1 MTTTHRRLSARL
13 LSAKLLPAGLLSAG
27 LLSASLLATTACA
40 PQGAVATRA
49 PAAAAPTVSAGA
61 DRPAGSLFIVGGG
74 PMPDALLTRFVELAG
89 GAGRARIV
97 VFPNASGD
105 SSSGP
110 YMVERLRKFGAT
122 AVSVRPTREEAMRAE
137 TARVLDGATG
147 VWFTGGD
154 QNRITAAL
162 AGTPVARAVEARYRA
177 GAVIGGTSAGAAI
190 MSERMI
196 TGDER
201 RPGGARP
208 VDDDAWLTIESD
220 NVEIAPGLGF
230 LEGAIVDQHFVRRKR
245 HNRLLSL
252 VLEHPERL
260 GVGIDESTAI
270 EVAPSGTWTVRGVS
284 VALVYDARRARV
296 APADSA
302 AALTATGVT
311 LHLLPAGA
319 TFDPATG
326 EARIPA
332 RAAEAA
338 LP

>member
-1 MTTTHRRLSARL
+1 MTTIHRRLSAKVR
-13 LSAKLLPAGLLSAG
+13 SAKLLPAA
-27 LLSASLLATTACA
+27 LLSASILAAAACA
-40 PQGAVATRA
+40 PQGTEATDASAGATAV
-49 PAAAAPTVSAGA
+49 SSGA
-61 DRPAGSLFIVGGG
+61 DRPEGSLFIVGGG

-89 GAGRARIV
+89 GAGQARIV
-97 VFPNASGD
+97 VLPHASGD
-105 SSSGP
+105 PSSGP
-110 YMVERLRKFGAT
+110 YMVERLQKLGAT
-122 AVSVRPTREEAMRAE
+122 AVSVHPTREEAMRAE
-137 TARVLDGATG
+137 SARVLDSATG
-147 VWFTGGD
+147 IWFTGGD

-162 AGTPVARAVEARYRA
+162 GDTPVAHAIEARYRA

-201 RPGGARP
+201 RPGGARA
-208 VDDDAWLTIESD
+208 VDDDAWLTIESE

-230 LEGAIVDQHFVRRKR
+230 LDGAIVDQHFVRRKR
-245 HNRLLSL
+245 HNRLLSV

-270 EVAPSGTWTVRGVS
+270 EVGPDGTWTVRGAS
-284 VALVYDARRARV
+284 VALVYDARRAGV
-296 APADSA
+296 TPADSA
-302 AALTATGVT
+302 AQLTATGVV

-332 RAAEAA
+332 HAPEPA
-338 LP
+338 LR